1 MKPYLICNKMLKH
14 RKNIMFSIRMFGFNW
29 EKEYLCIRF

>member
-29 EKEYLCIRF
+29 EKE